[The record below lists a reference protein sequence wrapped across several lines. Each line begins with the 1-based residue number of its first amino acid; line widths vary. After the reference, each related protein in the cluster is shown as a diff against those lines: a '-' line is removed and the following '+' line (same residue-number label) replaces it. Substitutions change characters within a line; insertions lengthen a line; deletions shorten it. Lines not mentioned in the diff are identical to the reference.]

1 MNIKTVK
8 IWTRENELTDE
19 MIELGNLAANDFIH
33 GIKSGE
39 YTDVNCLVFG
49 SNKNLSVY
57 GKLGKSGQLSLLV
70 YGD

>member
-1 MNIKTVK
+1 MDIKSVK
-8 IWTRENELTDE
+8 IWTREDELTDE
-19 MIELGNLAANDFIH
+19 MIELGNLAAKDFRR

-49 SNKNLSVY
+49 SNKNLNVY

>member
-1 MNIKTVK
+1 MKVK
-8 IWTRENELTDE
+8 SVKVWTREAELTDE
-19 MIELGNLAANDFIH
+19 MIDLGNMAAKEFKS
-33 GIKSGE
+33 GIESGE
-39 YTDVNCLVFG
+39 YSDTQCLVFG